1 MKKPSV
7 VSVVV
12 VAIVLFAVFFGY
24 RGHSSVWTSNGLT
37 VEDRG
42 LYVGT
47 DGNWGDSL
55 NVTILDGRSHLM
67 NFRLFDNYGQVNQTI
82 VIDENRTITESGMV
96 YVDLETPI
104 LHSPF
109 FLDIRWM

>member
-7 VSVVV
+7 VSIVV
-12 VAIVLFAVFFGY
+12 VAIVLFAVLFGY
-24 RGHSSVWTSNGLT
+24 RGHSSVWTSSGLT

-55 NVTILDGRSHLM
+55 NVTILDGQSHFM
-67 NFRLFDNYGQVNQTI
+67 NFRLFDSYGQTNQTT
-82 VIDENRTITESGMV
+82 VIDENRTITESGIV
-96 YVDLETPI
+96 YVDLGTPI
-104 LHSPF
+104 LHSPYF
-109 FLDIRWM
+109 FDIRWM